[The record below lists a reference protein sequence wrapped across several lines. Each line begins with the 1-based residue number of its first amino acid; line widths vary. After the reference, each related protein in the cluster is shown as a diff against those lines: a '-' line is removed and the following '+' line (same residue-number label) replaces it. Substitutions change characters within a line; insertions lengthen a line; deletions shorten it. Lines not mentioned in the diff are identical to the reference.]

1 MAAFWR
7 GGLILRTA
15 SPGRSVCTAPLQS
28 SSSVLPDDS
37 VCTMLELTLN
47 PFMLPGDPVGQE
59 LTVLVNDIDVGGD
72 KIHGEGTV
80 SYVLPQEAIR
90 PDNEWT
96 VTLIHPEAKR
106 PAELGFND
114 DNRMLGF
121 SLRKAAVVRSD
132 PLPSVAARPHPLPA
146 VPLPDSQDASVLKP
160 ALREV
165 TGLVAE
171 DLAGSFESLGHN
183 CEFGMMQRHCGIEP
197 FGLFRFAGVTLEDLL
212 GGLDQAF
219 EGLGTLDQ
227 VEAFSSDGIRRE
239 FLIRDRHYN
248 ISIHTLRFEDET
260 TAEIVRREQSGQLRF
275 FKRNF
280 IEILESGEKLFV
292 FQRPGQTL
300 QSQMRPLLTRLRHYG
315 PNGLLFVTDRPKS
328 PAGNG
333 GAARIWPVSR
343 LHGPLCAARG
353 CWAVQ
358 SARLAKPLRQCKAPV
373 ERTAGRGI
381 MNRREIETVFQ
392 DLVRDALQN
401 PVLIV
406 DRTHSAADY
415 AGWDSVRQVAM
426 ILAVEDRFGITLRSR
441 EIDALR
447 TVGDFLDLIE
457 VKDLLRPITGL

>member
-1 MAAFWR
+1 MDGSREDPTNQSFNSFRLMEIISEMRFGAGEEPGDGRLLEGWADPEDGFTWTLGLHSTFTIEFVGAAR
-7 GGLILRTA
+7 
-15 SPGRSVCTAPLQS
+15 
-28 SSSVLPDDS
+28 DS

-146 VPLPDSQDASVLKP
+146 VPLPDTQDASVLKP

-315 PNGLLFVTDRPKS
+315 PNGLLFVTDDPSHPPGTVEQLEFGLFRGYMDRFAPQEDVGQCNLRAWLS
-328 PAGNG
+328 
-333 GAARIWPVSR
+333 
-343 LHGPLCAARG
+343 LCANAKRL
-353 CWAVQ
+353 W
-358 SARLAKPLRQCKAPV
+358 SAQQA
-373 ERTAGRGI
+373 E
-381 MNRREIETVFQ
+381 
-392 DLVRDALQN
+392 AL
-401 PVLIV
+401 
-406 DRTHSAADY
+406 
-415 AGWDSVRQVAM
+415 
-426 ILAVEDRFGITLRSR
+426 
-441 EIDALR
+441 
-447 TVGDFLDLIE
+447 
-457 VKDLLRPITGL
+457 